1 MSKNE
6 FLPFGTA
13 ANANVI
19 PNADYLALPAR
30 SSGFSSGVAKS
41 EQLNTVWRQASVIAS
56 TIAQFIADSSGND
69 VLDDGDLQTLQN
81 NLKLALNKQA
91 SGRLLRTSI
100 YTKVGGIQYVSVDG
114 GTATQTKATQFT
126 ALSGTAFVEIECQGG
141 GAGGGGVS
149 ADGVNPS
156 VAGGG
161 GAGAYGLG
169 RFTSGFSTLAITV
182 GDGGAGGLA
191 GNNFG
196 TAGGASSAG
205 GLISSPGGVA
215 GKGGTPIVAPF
226 ANGGTPYS
234 DDATGAN
241 LLKINGGNGSYG
253 LAVGGQ
259 NAAGGAGGASKFGA
273 GAPPTSNRPGFP
285 AKNYGAGGAG
295 AGAYSTSNTGFPGGV
310 GFAGIVIVREFS

>member
-13 ANANVI
+13 ANANVL
-19 PNADYLALPAR
+19 PNAEYLALPAR

-69 VLDDGDLQTLQN
+69 VLDDGDLLTLQE

-149 ADGVNPS
+149 ADGVNPA

-161 GAGAYGLG
+161 GAGAYGLA
-169 RFTSGFSTLAITV
+169 RFTAGFSTLAITV
-182 GDGGAGGLA
+182 GDGGAGGA
-191 GNNFG
+191 VGNNFG
-196 TAGGASSAG
+196 AAGGTSSVG
-205 GLISSPGGVA
+205 TLMSSPGGVA
-215 GKGGTPIVAPF
+215 GKGGEPTIAPF
-226 ANGGTPYS
+226 FNGGTAYS
-234 DDATGAN
+234 DDATGGN
-241 LLKINGGNGSYG
+241 LLKVNGGNGSYG
-253 LAVGGQ
+253 IAIGGQ
-259 NAAGGAGGASKFGA
+259 NAAGGGGGISKFGA
-273 GAPPTSNRPGFP
+273 GSPPTSNRPGFS
-285 AKNYGAGGAG
+285 AKNFGSGGSG
-295 AGAYSTSNTGFPGGV
+295 AGAYSTSSSGFGG
-310 GFAGIVIVREFS
+310 GAGAAGVVIIKEYA